1 MTITAIW
8 NGVIVAQSDDTL
20 TLEGNHY
27 FPPGAVRDG
36 MLTDSET
43 TSTCPWKGTASY
55 FSIQAGGEIN
65 EDAAWTYRNPKTR
78 SRGDQGPDRFLARR
92 RDQRQVRTV

>member
-1 MTITAIW
+1 MTVTARW
-8 NGVIVAQSDDTL
+8 NGAIVAQSDDTL

-27 FPPGAVRDG
+27 FPPDAVRDG

-55 FSIQAGGEIN
+55 FSIQIGDATN
-65 EDAAWTYRNPKTR
+65 EDAAWTYPDPKPEAAEIKDR
-78 SRGDQGPDRFLARR
+78 IAFWRGVEISGK
-92 RDQRQVRTV
+92 